1 MMKQKIALFVS
12 GLLIYFVF
20 GVLMIVAAGKDL
32 PNKWLF
38 LGMWTISMSLV
49 HFFILEPFKA
59 KMARKNENQKK

>member
-1 MMKQKIALFVS
+1 MKQKIALFLS

-59 KMARKNENQKK
+59 KMARKKENQKK

>member
-1 MMKQKIALFVS
+1 MKQKIALFLS

-20 GVLMIVAAGKDL
+20 GVLMIVATGKDL

-59 KMARKNENQKK
+59 KMARKKENQKK

>member
-1 MMKQKIALFVS
+1 MKQKIALFVS

-38 LGMWTISMSLV
+38 LAIWTISMSLV

-59 KMARKNENQKK
+59 KMARKKENQKK